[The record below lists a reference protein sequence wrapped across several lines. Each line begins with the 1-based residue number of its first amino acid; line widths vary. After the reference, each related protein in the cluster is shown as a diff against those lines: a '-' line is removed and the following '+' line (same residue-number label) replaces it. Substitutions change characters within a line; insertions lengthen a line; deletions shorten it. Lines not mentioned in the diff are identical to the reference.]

1 MRRPALAP
9 NFLLA
14 AFFVPL
20 LFVLFHDG
28 SRRNLFGAAPISATF
43 LRTFFDVFVLTLLFV
58 ADATQMVISRHID
71 PPVGIQ
77 QARYQA
83 NQHASLIALE
93 RPPVAAQ
100 LGQAHT
106 EP

>member
-1 MRRPALAP
+1 
-9 NFLLA
+9 
-14 AFFVPL
+14 VSL

-28 SRRNLFGAAPISATF
+28 SRRNFFGAAPISATF

-77 QARYQA
+77 QATYQA
-83 NQHASLIALE
+83 ALSL
-93 RPPVAAQ
+93 PVRYRAGRVNGCSGPYLDAV
-100 LGQAHT
+100 AYH
-106 EP
+106 

>member
-1 MRRPALAP
+1 MRRSALPP

-83 NQHASLIALE
+83 NQHLVDSARAAPGRGSAG
-93 RPPVAAQ
+93 PV
-100 LGQAHT
+100 
-106 EP
+106 

>member
-1 MRRPALAP
+1 MS
-9 NFLLA
+9 
-14 AFFVPL
+14 L

-28 SRRNLFGAAPISATF
+28 SRRNFFGAAPVSATL

-83 NQHASLIALE
+83 KEHFVDSTLGA
-93 RPPVAAQ
+93 PVAAQ
-100 LGQAHT
+100 LARPIPSRGQRGQLRHANDSRDS
-106 EP
+106 